1 MLKARLAN
9 IVGASMESLV
19 LSSTTSI
26 ILVKHEKAIFSL
38 KSVDEGFSET
48 WADYIEVL
56 HQIQSNGLNDFEEV
70 ELERLRATLEAEIL
84 ETLGL
89 HQQRIG

>member
-9 IVGASMESLV
+9 IVGASMEPLV
-19 LSSTTSI
+19 LASTTSI

-89 HQQRIG
+89 RQQRIG

>member
-9 IVGASMESLV
+9 IVGASMEPLV
-19 LSSTTSI
+19 LASTTSI
-26 ILVKHEKAIFSL
+26 ILVKHEKAILSL

>member
-9 IVGASMESLV
+9 IVGASMEPLV

-26 ILVKHEKAIFSL
+26 ILVKHEKAILSL